1 MYTTQAHHFSPSSPP
16 QTRRKSTAACKHKS
30 VSLLPAPV
38 APKPVVIHGKVRM
51 SVKSNLSD
59 GCADDAL
66 DNEVYSVV
74 FDWIHCHVYIIS
86 SR

>member
-1 MYTTQAHHFSPSSPP
+1 
-16 QTRRKSTAACKHKS
+16 
-30 VSLLPAPV
+30 
-38 APKPVVIHGKVRM
+38 M

-74 FDWIHCHVYIIS
+74 FLIGYIAMCTLYQVDRKICMITLLLLKCNKV
-86 SR
+86 